1 MVSESAK
8 LAKEK
13 GNEAFKAGDY
23 PTAIGHYTTAILAD
37 GDDPTFY
44 LNRAAAYLKLGKNE
58 DAERDSTK
66 VLSLNPNNVK
76 AFFRRGQAR
85 RPLGNFDGARQDF
98 NEALRLEPSNISVK
112 NELADLE
119 KASREMQAKP
129 VPRRRRVPIEVIEP
143 EADKP
148 PATKDEPLLQP
159 VLSRDLRPETTLETK
174 EQLPRKPQTFAD
186 AEQARASKDVRV
198 SGGIFRPSGNHT
210 IVTRRANEASREPTS
225 GTADTAPVRSP
236 MTLFDF
242 TKSWNSLET
251 DEARWKLMRTIPPS
265 SLPALFQASLEPDLL
280 KSILHTFQAVFN
292 PSTRSAVRDY
302 LTALMRVQRFGT
314 VMLFMDKGERQR
326 LESLRQEVESL

>member
-1 MVSESAK
+1 MVSERAK

-37 GDDPTFY
+37 GNDPTFY

-66 VLSLNPNNVK
+66 VLALNPNNVK
-76 AFFRRGQAR
+76 ALFRRGQAR
-85 RPLGNFDGARQDF
+85 QSLNKVDAARQDF
-98 NEALRLEPSNISVK
+98 NEALRLEPSNTSIK
-112 NELADLE
+112 NELAVLE
-119 KASREMQAKP
+119 KASLERNGKP

-148 PATKDEPLLQP
+148 PVTKDEALLQP
-159 VLSRDLRPETTLETK
+159 VSSRDLRPEETIG
-174 EQLPRKPQTFAD
+174 QLPPKPQTFAH
-186 AEQARASKDVRV
+186 AKQARESKGARV

-210 IVTRRANEASREPTS
+210 IVTRITNEASHEPTS
-225 GTADTAPVRSP
+225 DKADNAPVRP
-236 MTLFDF
+236 LTLFDF
-242 TKSWNSLET
+242 TRSWNSLET

-280 KSILHTFQAVFN
+280 KSILHTLQAICN
-292 PSTRSAVRDY
+292 PSTSSAVRDY

-314 VMLFMDKGERQR
+314 VMLFMDKRERQR

>member
-37 GDDPTFY
+37 GNDPTFY

-66 VLSLNPNNVK
+66 VLALNPSNVK
-76 AFFRRGQAR
+76 ALFRRGQAR
-85 RPLGNFDGARQDF
+85 RPLGNIDGARQDF

-119 KASREMQAKP
+119 KALREMKAKP
-129 VPRRRRVPIEVIEP
+129 VPRRRRVPIEIIEP

-148 PATKDEPLLQP
+148 PAMKDEPLLQP
-159 VLSRDLRPETTLETK
+159 VSSRHLRPETTQETK
-174 EQLPRKPQTFAD
+174 EQLPCKPQTFTD
-186 AEQARASKDVRV
+186 AKQARESKGVRV

-210 IVTRRANEASREPTS
+210 IITRRTSEASREPTS
-225 GTADTAPVRSP
+225 GKADTTPVRPP

-251 DEARWKLMRTIPPS
+251 DEARWKLMCTIPPS

-280 KSILHTFQAVFN
+280 KSILHTFQAVCSPFT
-292 PSTRSAVRDY
+292 SSAVRDY

-314 VMLFMDKGERQR
+314 LMLFMDKREQQR
-326 LESLRQEVESL
+326 LESLRQQVESL